1 MYPDFL
7 SADKGYLKEV
17 YDRCGTIIS
26 PMGCRAYLSPYFD
39 ENGKERYISRFNLG
53 AVSLALPR
61 YAIMSEGDKDKV
73 VELFDKYFG
82 DAMQGYD
89 LA

>member
-26 PMGCRAYLSPYFD
+26 PMG
-39 ENGKERYISRFNLG
+39 
-53 AVSLALPR
+53 
-61 YAIMSEGDKDKV
+61 
-73 VELFDKYFG
+73 
-82 DAMQGYD
+82 Q
-89 LA
+89 